1 MKLKNDVKHAM
12 EQLHISTLRKHQ
24 SKPIDSILD
33 GHDTLVI
40 APTASGKSAIFQVP
54 ALVMHQ
60 KQHTWTLVIEPTLSL
75 MEDQVQ
81 ALNQKGVRANQISS
95 HHPMASNYCKLTTD
109 GWVPILDLS
118 APFLYVTPERLQ
130 SDAFRKA
137 VKDNPP
143 GLVVV
148 DEAHCVL
155 DWGYTFRSSYL
166 KIGKW
171 LSSLKQRPVVAA
183 FTATAPESYRSEIC
197 SLLGMEQPNI
207 YVNSLERS
215 NLILIREDCSGM
227 DIKHRLSR
235 LKYQLKKYGKDGRV
249 VIYCATRK
257 YVDMATN
264 YLSKQ
269 FQGEVVKC
277 HAYMDPEKREKYEL
291 DFIHGKKRI
300 MVATTAFGMGVDV
313 PDIRLVIHF
322 NLPLSVIDYYQQIG
336 RAGRDGEKAHCVL
349 LYTEEDRKLNA
360 NILCKEDYD
369 EALQQLL
376 LARLDEM
383 IQILTGDGCIMQQ
396 VLTALGEKKP
406 NTCRHC
412 TNCQRKRRG

>member
-1 MKLKNDVKHAM
+1 
-12 EQLHISTLRKHQ
+12 
-24 SKPIDSILD
+24 
-33 GHDTLVI
+33 
-40 APTASGKSAIFQVP
+40 
-54 ALVMHQ
+54 
-60 KQHTWTLVIEPTLSL
+60 
-75 MEDQVQ
+75 
-81 ALNQKGVRANQISS
+81 
-95 HHPMASNYCKLTTD
+95 
-109 GWVPILDLS
+109 
-118 APFLYVTPERLQ
+118 
-130 SDAFRKA
+130 
-137 VKDNPP
+137 
-143 GLVVV
+143 
-148 DEAHCVL
+148 
-155 DWGYTFRSSYL
+155 
-166 KIGKW
+166 
-171 LSSLKQRPVVAA
+171 
-183 FTATAPESYRSEIC
+183 
-197 SLLGMEQPNI
+197 
-207 YVNSLERS
+207 
-215 NLILIREDCSGM
+215 M

-349 LYTEEDRKLNA
+349 LYAEEDRELNIH
-360 NILCKEDYD
+360 ILHKENYD
-369 EALQQLL
+369 EAQEKWLL
-376 LARLDEM
+376 ERLDEM
-383 IQILTGDGCIMQQ
+383 VRIATDESCIMQQ

-412 TNCQRKRRG
+412 TTCQRNRRG

>member
-40 APTASGKSAIFQVP
+40 APTGSGKSAIFQVP
-54 ALVMHQ
+54 ALVIHQ

-75 MEDQVQ
+75 VGDQVQ
-81 ALNQKGVRANQISS
+81 ALNSKGIPAWQISCD
-95 HHPMASNYCKLTTD
+95 HPIPSNYRILTND
-109 GWVPILDLS
+109 GWIPVLDLS

-130 SDAFRKA
+130 SYVFRNA
-137 VKDNPP
+137 IKDNPP
-143 GLVVV
+143 GLVIV

-166 KIGKW
+166 IIGKW

-235 LKYQLKKYGKDGRV
+235 LKYQLKKYGKKGRV

-257 YVDMATN
+257 YVDMVSN
-264 YLSKQ
+264 YLSDQ
-269 FQGEVVKC
+269 FPNQVAKC
-277 HAYMDPEKREKYEL
+277 HAYMDSDKRQKNEL
-291 DFIHGKKRI
+291 KFIGGKKRI
-300 MVATTAFGMGVDV
+300 MIATTAFGMGVDV

-336 RAGRDGEKAHCVL
+336 RAGRDGEKSRCVL
-349 LYTEEDRKLNA
+349 LYAREDWELNTY
-360 NILCKEDYD
+360 ILCKEEYD
-369 EALQQLL
+369 EQLRKLL
-376 LARLDEM
+376 LDRLNQM
-383 IQILTGDGCIMQQ
+383 VRIIMSQQCIMQQ
-396 VLTALGEKKP
+396 VLTALGEQKP

-412 TNCQRKRRG
+412 TNCQQNRRG